1 MIKWNDRNEN
11 EIEIENQQRYFSDNE
26 SLQMSFRIRHVN
38 HGKYIVKIFFIGPT
52 HGNVQNEWKQLG
64 YLESLSIYETDYLKR
79 HCQPEL
85 SVFYVEAKNNEL
97 VIETHIAAQEIQGIV
112 VAEV

>member
-1 MIKWNDRNEN
+1 M
-11 EIEIENQQRYFSDNE
+11 
-26 SLQMSFRIRHVN
+26 
-38 HGKYIVKIFFIGPT
+38 KIFFIGPT

-112 VAEV
+112 VAEVEIINKTKNKIEKLYLLRNEIKFYKKNKK